1 MKKLLPILL
10 AFTLVL
16 TACGNKNNAEK
27 KNEGANAGTQTEA
40 QAQAELKD
48 GTYTGVSEKD
58 EHGGYMETTI
68 TVENGK
74 ITDATLKNFDAD
86 GTEKGED
93 YGKVDGEIKDQA
105 MYDKAQQS
113 LVGAAEYPKQLV
125 EKGSVDAL
133 EAVSG
138 ATSSLESYK
147 DAANKALEQAK

>member
-16 TACGNKNNAEK
+16 TACGNKNTTNTKNA
-27 KNEGANAGTQTEA
+27 GANAGTEVQT
-40 QAQAELKD
+40 ELKD

-68 TVENGK
+68 TVEGGK
-74 ITDATLKNFDAD
+74 ITDATLRNLNAD

-93 YGKVDGEIKDQA
+93 YGKVDGEIKDQD

-113 LVGAAEYPKQLV
+113 LTGAAEYPKQLV

>member
-27 KNEGANAGTQTEA
+27 KNEGANAGTQTE
-40 QAQAELKD
+40 AQAELKD

-74 ITDATLKNFDAD
+74 ITDATLKNFDAN

-138 ATSSLESYK
+138 ATISLEIYK

>member
-1 MKKLLPILL
+1 MKKLFPILL

-16 TACGNKNNAEK
+16 TACGNKNTTNT
-27 KNEGANAGTQTEA
+27 KNVGANDGTQTEV
-40 QAQAELKD
+40 QVELKD

-68 TVENGK
+68 TVEGGK
-74 ITDATLKNFDAD
+74 ITDATLRNLDAD

-93 YGKVDGEIKDQA
+93 YGKVDGEIKDQD

-113 LVGAAEYPKQLV
+113 LTGAAEYPKQLV

-138 ATSSLESYK
+138 ATSSLERYK